1 MGRLV
6 QAIPTSLRPNV
17 YGVIFRDRN
26 EHHNR
31 SHTQQCDTRTGLPQ
45 IDSLLFDVDEKTIM
59 RRDVAILYNNAYHLL
74 IAGTYFAISLLLEP
88 IFDTIAKQ

>member
-59 RRDVAILYNNAYHLL
+59 RRDVAILYDDAYHLST
-74 IAGTYFAISLLLEP
+74 AGTYFRGNVLCDLAATRADL
-88 IFDTIAKQ
+88 